1 MIKPFLS
8 SRRSFAAK
16 LITLLIVTMI
26 CLSALFDWQL
36 INMLKKNYRASYGTH
51 GLSLVRML
59 AHSLKL
65 AVFFENM
72 EGITAPVQGLMLQED
87 VIEVVVWDKDGQVL
101 LQKTKKPGGRL
112 RIKAKSAETE
122 AVMAELDKNQHLTQE
137 TTKSFL
143 YWYQISLV
151 APSNIEKSWYTVVE
165 KPEDTKEVVGY
176 VAVAMS
182 KEFFEQEVHTIL
194 LQTGASVLIFL
205 TSIIL
210 ATFFIIRHATI
221 PLRDL
226 MLLIKKSSGVTA
238 ATDDLTII
246 TESYG
251 SMIENL
257 EKSFVTITELNEAL
271 EAKVEKRTLLL
282 TKANEKLSWG
292 QKELQESNLLLT
304 ATLSQLQD
312 TQDQLVQKEKL
323 AAIGQIVAGVAHE
336 INNST
341 NFISAAVPS
350 LYRYLADVKEML
362 IGYENLELFCHTKE
376 MTNRIDTTKK
386 MKEELEFHELFDF
399 IDQLMENIDEG
410 TRRTTRIVQDLKTF
424 SRQDA
429 ETFTLSDLHAVID
442 STINYL
448 DKNLAEHIEI
458 ICEYGSIPHVFCLPG
473 RISQVFL
480 NIMQNALQAMNGEG
494 QLIIKTYYEKKH
506 VHIIFTDTGCGIACN
521 DMAKIFDPF
530 FTTKEVG
537 KGTGL
542 GLGISHNIIRQH
554 RGTIRVHSNKGKG
567 SVFEVILPVEL
578 SNTVEGEIKKAQ

>member
-8 SRRSFAAK
+8 SRKSFAAK

-36 INMLKKNYRASYGTH
+36 INMQKKNYRAFHGTH

-59 AHSLKL
+59 AHSIRL
-65 AVFFENM
+65 AVFFEN
-72 EGITAPVQGLMLQED
+72 EKEITVPVQGLMLQED
-87 VIEVVVWDKDGQVL
+87 VIEVVVWGEGGQVL
-101 LQKTKKPGGRL
+101 LQKTKDPSGRL

-151 APSNIEKSWYTVVE
+151 TPSNIEENWYTVGE

-182 KEFFEQEVHTIL
+182 KEFFEKEVHTIL
-194 LQTGASVLIFL
+194 LQTGVSVLIFL
-205 TSIIL
+205 ITVIL
-210 ATFFIIRHATI
+210 ATFFIIRHATG

-226 MLLIKKSSGVTA
+226 MLLIRKSSGVTA
-238 ATDDLTII
+238 ATDDLTMI

-251 SMIENL
+251 SMIEDL

-292 QKELQESNLLLT
+292 QKELQESNVLLT
-304 ATLSQLQD
+304 ATLSQLRD

-350 LYRYLADVKEML
+350 LYRYLADVKEIL
-362 IGYENLELFCHTKE
+362 AGYEKLEKARDTKE
-376 MTNRIDTTKK
+376 LDNRFDAVKK
-386 MKEELEFHELFDF
+386 MKEELEFHEVFGF

-410 TRRTTRIVQDLKTF
+410 TRRTTRIVMDLRTF

-442 STINYL
+442 SMINYL
-448 DKNLAEHIEI
+448 DKNLVEHIEI
-458 ICEYGSIPHVFCLPG
+458 IRNYGSIPHVFCLPG

-480 NIMQNALQAMNGEG
+480 NIMQNALQAMSGEG

-506 VHIIFTDTGCGIACN
+506 VHIIFTDTGCGIASN

-542 GLGISHNIIRQH
+542 GLGISHSIIRQH
-554 RGTIRVHSNKGKG
+554 RGIIKVHSNEGKG
-567 SVFEVILPVEL
+567 SVFEVVLPVEL
-578 SNTVEGEIKKAQ
+578 SNTVEGEEKKV

>member
-1 MIKPFLS
+1 MIKPFMS
-8 SRRSFAAK
+8 SRKSFATK

-36 INMLKKNYRASYGTH
+36 INIHKKNYRESYGTH

-59 AHSLKL
+59 AHSIRL
-65 AVFFENM
+65 AVFFEN
-72 EGITAPVQGLMLQED
+72 EEEITVPVQGLMLQED
-87 VIEVVVWDKDGQVL
+87 VIEIVVWGKGGQVL
-101 LQKTKKPGGRL
+101 LQKTKDPSGRL
-112 RIKAKSAETE
+112 RIKAKSEETE
-122 AVMAELDKNQHLTQE
+122 AVIAELDKNQHLTQE

-143 YWYQISLV
+143 HWYQISLV
-151 APSNIEKSWYTVVE
+151 TPSSIEANWYTVGE
-165 KPEDTKEVVGY
+165 EPEDTKEVVGY

-182 KEFFEQEVHTIL
+182 KEFFEQEVQSIL
-194 LQTGASVLIFL
+194 LQTGVSVLIFL
-205 TSIIL
+205 IIGIL
-210 ATFFIIRHATI
+210 ATFFIIRHATS

-226 MLLIKKSSGVTA
+226 MLLIRKSSGVTVS
-238 ATDDLTII
+238 TDDLTMI

-251 SMIENL
+251 SMIEDL
-257 EKSFVTITELNEAL
+257 EKSFITITELNNAL

-292 QKELQESNLLLT
+292 QKKLQESNVLLT
-304 ATLSQLQD
+304 ATLSQLRD
-312 TQDQLVQKEKL
+312 TQDQLIQKEKL

-350 LYRYLADVKEML
+350 LYRYLADVKE
-362 IGYENLELFCHTKE
+362 IFTGYEKLKKTRDTKE
-376 MTNRIDTTKK
+376 V
-386 MKEELEFHELFDF
+386 KEELEFHELFGF
-399 IDQLMENIDEG
+399 IDQLMKNIEEG
-410 TRRTTRIVQDLKTF
+410 TRRTTRIVMDLRTF

-429 ETFTLSDLHAVID
+429 ETFTLSDLHVVID
-442 STINYL
+442 SMINYL
-448 DKNLAEHIEI
+448 DKNLVEHIEI
-458 ICEYGSIPHVFCLPG
+458 IRNYGSIPHVFCLPG

-494 QLIIKTYYEKKH
+494 QLTIKTYYEKKH
-506 VHIIFTDTGCGIACN
+506 IHIIFTDTGCGIACN
-521 DMAKIFDPF
+521 DMSKIFDPF

-554 RGTIRVHSNKGKG
+554 RGIIKVHSNEGKG
-567 SVFEVILPVEL
+567 SVFEVVLPVEL
-578 SNTVEGEIKKAQ
+578 SNTVEGEKKKVR

>member
-8 SRRSFAAK
+8 SRKSFATK
-16 LITLLIVTMI
+16 LVTLLIVTMI

-36 INMLKKNYRASYGTH
+36 INIHKKNYRESYGTH

-59 AHSLKL
+59 AHSIRL
-65 AVFFENM
+65 AVFFEN
-72 EGITAPVQGLMLQED
+72 EEEITVPVQGLMLQED
-87 VIEVVVWDKDGQVL
+87 VIEVVVWGKGGQVL
-101 LQKTKKPGGRL
+101 LQKTKDPSGRL
-112 RIKAKSAETE
+112 RIKAKSEETE

-143 YWYQISLV
+143 HWYQISLV
-151 APSNIEKSWYTVVE
+151 TPSSIEANWYTVGE
-165 KPEDTKEVVGY
+165 EPEDTKEVVGY

-182 KEFFEQEVHTIL
+182 KEFFEQEVQPIL
-194 LQTGASVLIFL
+194 LQTGVSVLIFL
-205 TSIIL
+205 FIGIL
-210 ATFFIIRHATI
+210 ATFFIIRHATS

-226 MLLIKKSSGVTA
+226 MLLIRKSSGVTVS
-238 ATDDLTII
+238 TDDLTII

-251 SMIENL
+251 SMIEDL
-257 EKSFVTITELNEAL
+257 EKSFVTITELNDAL

-282 TKANEKLSWG
+282 TKANEKLSLG
-292 QKELQESNLLLT
+292 QKELQESNVLLT
-304 ATLSQLQD
+304 ATLSQLRD

-350 LYRYLADVKEML
+350 LYRYLADVKE
-362 IGYENLELFCHTKE
+362 IFTGYEKLKKTRDTKE
-376 MTNRIDTTKK
+376 V
-386 MKEELEFHELFDF
+386 KEELEFHELFGF
-399 IDQLMENIDEG
+399 IDQLMKNIEEG
-410 TRRTTRIVQDLKTF
+410 TRRTTRIVMDLRTF

-442 STINYL
+442 SMINYL
-448 DKNLAEHIEI
+448 DKNLVEHIEI
-458 ICEYGSIPHVFCLPG
+458 IRNYGSIPHVFCLPG

-506 VHIIFTDTGCGIACN
+506 IHIIFTDTGCGIACN
-521 DMAKIFDPF
+521 DIAKIFDPF

-542 GLGISHNIIRQH
+542 GLGISHSIIRQH
-554 RGTIRVHSNKGKG
+554 RGIIKVHSNEGKG
-567 SVFEVILPVEL
+567 SVFEVVLPVEL
-578 SNTVEGEIKKAQ
+578 SNTVEGEKKKVR